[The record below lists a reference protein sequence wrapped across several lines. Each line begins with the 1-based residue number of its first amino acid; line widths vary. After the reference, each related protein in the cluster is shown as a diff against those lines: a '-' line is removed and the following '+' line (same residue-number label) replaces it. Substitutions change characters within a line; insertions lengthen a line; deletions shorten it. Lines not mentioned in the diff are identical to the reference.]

1 VGQKTFES
9 NRCVFSGPKTPTE
22 EKNEKMRKSKKN
34 NAEEEKM

>member
-1 VGQKTFES
+1 LWDRKPLKATG
-9 NRCVFSGPKTPTE
+9 VFSGPKTPTE